1 MAKAVAL
8 ETCKFILKTP
18 NRVTMETQLK
28 LVARTI
34 IFFKRRW
41 ILQPTELARM
51 KREAQIWIISIHSMI
66 STFMAAGII
75 PAYVS
80 MAEEYEVTVHEASYL
95 SSSQVILI
103 P

>member
-1 MAKAVAL
+1 
-8 ETCKFILKTP
+8 
-18 NRVTMETQLK
+18 
-28 LVARTI
+28 
-34 IFFKRRW
+34 
-41 ILQPTELARM
+41 
-51 KREAQIWIISIHSMI
+51 
-66 STFMAAGII
+66 MAAGII